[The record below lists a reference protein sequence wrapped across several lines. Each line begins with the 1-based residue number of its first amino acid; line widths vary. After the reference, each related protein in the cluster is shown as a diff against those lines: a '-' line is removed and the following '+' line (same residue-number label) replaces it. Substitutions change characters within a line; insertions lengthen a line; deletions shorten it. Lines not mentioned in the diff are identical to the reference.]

1 MIYKCIED
9 FEIPVINE
17 NGLVTESILK
27 ITSGMFFKE
36 IEDNAL
42 SGAEIKLESIFDD
55 TFIEI
60 SKETLNSLF
69 KDIEFID
76 LLEMQKQLDEEV
88 AKPRENGFIPR
99 ERTLLD
105 IKLALDDEFQEWLK
119 ELPDEY
125 NFKTW
130 KKKEYNRENELIEL
144 VDVFFFIL
152 SYINTTDD
160 EYNKKYFDFCYN
172 EYFKTY
178 SSFSYRFSLE
188 EVITSFKRKIWEWN
202 SLVKS
207 PRDHIDGSIIEDYL
221 TLVTKRGFTKDEMI
235 QAYLTKWKRNITVR
249 VKEEW

>member
-17 NGLVTESILK
+17 NGMMTESILK

-36 IEDNAL
+36 VEDNAL

-60 SKETLNSLF
+60 SKETLKSLF

-88 AKPRENGFIPR
+88 AKPRENGFVPR

-105 IKLALDDEFQEWLK
+105 IKLALDDEFQEWLR
-119 ELPDEY
+119 ELPQEL

-130 KKKEYNRENELIEL
+130 KKKEYKREDELIEL
-144 VDVFFFIL
+144 TDCLFFIL
-152 SYINTTDD
+152 QWVNANNFTKSMLDIYSRKLEIFEKVINENLRTLISMFKNYLWTD
-160 EYNKKYFDFCYN
+160 
-172 EYFKTY
+172 KTLII
-178 SSFSYRFSLE
+178 FS
-188 EVITSFKRKIWEWN
+188 IW
-202 SLVKS
+202 
-207 PRDHIDGSIIEDYL
+207 ICICIE
-221 TLVTKRGFTKDEMI
+221 RGFTKDEII
-235 QAYLTKWKRNITVR
+235 QTYLTKWKRNITVR

>member
-1 MIYKCIED
+1 MRNKTR
-9 FEIPVINE
+9 V
-17 NGLVTESILK
+17 K
-27 ITSGMFFKE
+27 I
-36 IEDNAL
+36 
-42 SGAEIKLESIFDD
+42 
-55 TFIEI
+55 
-60 SKETLNSLF
+60 
-69 KDIEFID
+69 IEFID

-99 ERTLLD
+99 KRTLLD
-105 IKLALDDEFQEWLK
+105 IKLALDDEFQEWLR
-119 ELPDEY
+119 ELPDEH

-130 KKKEYNRENELIEL
+130 KQKEYNRENELIEI
-144 VDVFFFIL
+144 VDVLFFIL

-160 EYNKKYFDFCYN
+160 EYNKKYFNFCYN

-178 SSFSYRFSLE
+178 SRFSDRFSLE

-207 PRDHIDGSIIEDYL
+207 PRDYIDGSIISDYL

-235 QAYLTKWKRNITVR
+235 QAYLTKWERNITVR

>member
-17 NGLVTESILK
+17 NGMMTESILK

-36 IEDNAL
+36 SKDNAL

-60 SKETLNSLF
+60 SKETLKSLF

-88 AKPRENGFIPR
+88 AKPRENGFVPR
-99 ERTLLD
+99 KRTLLD
-105 IKLALDDEFQEWLK
+105 IKLALDDEFQEWLR
-119 ELPDEY
+119 ELPQEL

-130 KKKEYNRENELIEL
+130 KKKEYSREDELIEL
-144 VDVFFFIL
+144 TDCLFFIL
-152 SYINTTDD
+152 QWVNIRYVRKDMLKI
-160 EYNKKYFDFCYN
+160 
-172 EYFKTY
+172 
-178 SSFSYRFSLE
+178 FSNRLE
-188 EVITSFKRKIWEWN
+188 EFRKNIYGDLRALISVFKENLWGDKTLTTFCAWIC
-202 SLVKS
+202 
-207 PRDHIDGSIIEDYL
+207 ICIE
-221 TLVTKRGFTKDEMI
+221 RGFTKDEMI